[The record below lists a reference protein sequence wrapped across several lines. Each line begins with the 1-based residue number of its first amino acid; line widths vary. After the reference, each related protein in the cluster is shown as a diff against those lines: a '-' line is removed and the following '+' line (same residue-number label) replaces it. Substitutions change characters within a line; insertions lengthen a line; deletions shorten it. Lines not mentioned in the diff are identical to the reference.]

1 MMTQTFN
8 KRIPRG
14 LSLYSMGKDIL
25 EGNMGVQVSWTKAT
39 EDGESPQGCLSFL
52 GVPIRLLQDSS

>member
-14 LSLYSMGKDIL
+14 LSLYSMGK

-39 EDGESPQGCLSFL
+39 EDGESPQDCLSFL